1 MQTTSTHRQTNGMS
15 ASRTNGGWLP
25 CGTFEPMPKPVAPI
39 AATRISFH
47 FIKSVR
53 AFWDSMISSLS
64 LSIILRPPPSI
75 RTALGVSV
83 DGRPHGFQ
91 GQDEIRLRPLERHV
105 RVRHVPTAPQ
115 IVELRAA
122 P

>member
-1 MQTTSTHRQTNGMS
+1 MNGMS

-25 CGTFEPMPKPVAPI
+25 CGTFEPVPKPAAPVA
-39 AATRISFH
+39 AARTSFH

-64 LSIILRPPPSI
+64 LSIIRPPPSI

-83 DGRPHGFQ
+83 AGRPYGFQ
-91 GQDEIRLRPLERHV
+91 GQDEIRLRPLEQHV

-115 IVELRAA
+115 IVELRAV